1 MKRTNFLVLTSIV
14 CILSSCG
21 NVAKKAPDY
30 DNQDVQNTNY
40 PQPSV
45 INPAPQPSND
55 DWTPTISEQTTNS
68 TNYESMSEDK
78 QKEID
83 LINARARAY
92 HSGVNAGVVAGKN
105 DALQGNPMNTS
116 FIQKYGSDEDG
127 LTTKWNE
134 GFVDGYTY
142 AYDGFKNNPNF
153 ILFTYDGDYVIH

>member
-55 DWTPTISEQTTNS
+55 DWTPTISAQTTNS
-68 TNYESMSEDK
+68 TNYERQTER
-78 QKEID
+78 
-83 LINARARAY
+83 NR
-92 HSGVNAGVVAGKN
+92 
-105 DALQGNPMNTS
+105 
-116 FIQKYGSDEDG
+116 SD
-127 LTTKWNE
+127 
-134 GFVDGYTY
+134 
-142 AYDGFKNNPNF
+142 
-153 ILFTYDGDYVIH
+153 